1 MQRLYET
8 HKLLTYPRT
17 DSRYISDDV
26 VPTLPER
33 LRGIMTGPYAA
44 YARAIL
50 RAKPIPTKAIV
61 NNQKVTD
68 HHAIIP
74 TEEPADL
81 SALSPEERNVYDLVV
96 RRFLAVLSSPCGY
109 EEVDL
114 ALTIGKH
121 TFYAKGKTVTNP
133 GWQTVYGAQAAL
145 EEPEAE
151 EETESQSFPV
161 LTQGAKLAVRQ
172 VCLSPGQ
179 TKPPRATRRQRF

>member
-1 MQRLYET
+1 ML
-8 HKLLTYPRT
+8 
-17 DSRYISDDV
+17 SS
-26 VPTLPER
+26 
-33 LRGIMTGPYAA
+33 
-44 YARAIL
+44 
-50 RAKPIPTKAIV
+50 
-61 NNQKVTD
+61 
-68 HHAIIP
+68 

-114 ALTIGKH
+114 ALTIERH

-161 LTQGAKLAVRQ
+161 LTQARSLPSGRSV
-172 VCLSPGQ
+172 SPPARPS
-179 TKPPRATRRQRF
+179 PPRATRRQRF

>member
-61 NNQKVTD
+61 NNQK
-68 HHAIIP
+68 
-74 TEEPADL
+74 
-81 SALSPEERNVYDLVV
+81 
-96 RRFLAVLSSPCGY
+96 
-109 EEVDL
+109 
-114 ALTIGKH
+114 
-121 TFYAKGKTVTNP
+121 
-133 GWQTVYGAQAAL
+133 
-145 EEPEAE
+145 
-151 EETESQSFPV
+151 
-161 LTQGAKLAVRQ
+161 
-172 VCLSPGQ
+172 
-179 TKPPRATRRQRF
+179 